1 MDILQTDWAAMTLND
16 WAGLTITVGV
26 FFLMVWAY
34 INTFNPKN
42 KEKLESKRTII
53 FDEDNDM
60 DDLTSTHSTST
71 KGDSKK

>member
-1 MDILQTDWAAMTLND
+1 MTLND
-16 WAGLTITVGV
+16 WAGLIITVGV

-34 INTFNPKN
+34 VITFNPKN
-42 KEKLESKRTII
+42 KEKLESKSTII